1 MALERLQI
9 NIDGDLLRDVDAY
22 AEGLHINRTAAVSVL
37 LSRALQSDKLMDSF
51 VAMMDAYKDE
61 QAAQVAKEKLEGG
74 SK

>member
-37 LSRALQSDKLMDSF
+37 LSRALQSDKLMGF
-51 VAMMDAYKDE
+51 VTMVDAYKDE
-61 QAAQVAKEKLEGG
+61 QAAQVAKEKLEEG

>member
-51 VAMMDAYKDE
+51 VAMMDAYKEE
-61 QAAQVAKEKLEGG
+61 QAAQVAKGKLEEGG
-74 SK
+74 K

>member
-51 VAMMDAYKDE
+51 VTMVDAYKDE
-61 QAAQVAKEKLEGG
+61 QAAQVAKEKLEEG